1 MYRQQRMA
9 QWRREPVNCRIERP
23 TRLDAARRMGYKAKQ
38 GVVLIRTRVR
48 RGGLRKG
55 KIHMKRK
62 PSKAGISKIT
72 MAKNTQRIAEERV
85 NRHFPN
91 LEVLNSYWVGQDG
104 KHKYYEVIMIDTHHP
119 AIINDKQ
126 LGVFS
131 RATVRP
137 PTVDVPTV
145 ARPPLVSE
153 VVVCTTRARA
163 LRSCDLRCVP
173 TSTVVSEHEVSVANT
188 VADALDEALIY

>member
-72 MAKNTQRIAEERV
+72 TVSYTHLTLPTTERV
-85 NRHFPN
+85 
-91 LEVLNSYWVGQDG
+91 
-104 KHKYYEVIMIDTHHP
+104 
-119 AIINDKQ
+119 
-126 LGVFS
+126 
-131 RATVRP
+131 
-137 PTVDVPTV
+137 
-145 ARPPLVSE
+145 
-153 VVVCTTRARA
+153 
-163 LRSCDLRCVP
+163 
-173 TSTVVSEHEVSVANT
+173 
-188 VADALDEALIY
+188 

>member
-104 KHKYYEVIMIDTHHP
+104 KHKYFEVIMIDTHHP

-131 RATVRP
+131 RANGKQ
-137 PTVDVPTV
+137 PTVDEPTV
-145 ARPPLVSE
+145 ARPPLASA
-153 VVVCTTRARA
+153 VVVCTRRARA
-163 LRSCDLRCVP
+163 LRSCDLRCAP
-173 TSTVVSEHEVSVANT
+173 T
-188 VADALDEALIY
+188 